1 MGRKSLAARAQKTN
15 CNTRSK
21 ETMWVICADLEGVF
35 VPEIWVNVAK
45 KTGIEEL
52 KLTTRDI
59 KDYDE
64 LMRMRLRILDQHGL
78 KLQDIQEVIG
88 TLDPLPGALEF
99 VREIRKVARFS
110 IVSDTFVEFAQPLMD
125 KLENPF
131 LLCHSLETDATGRIT
146 NYKLRQPD
154 PKRKTVEAF
163 KSLKYDVV
171 AFGDSYNDVTMLEAA
186 DKGILFCPPDNVKAD
201 YPQYPVVTD
210 INDLKSRLIDIVSK

>member
-1 MGRKSLAARAQKTN
+1 MRNRVDTGIRYVKNKPIKKRN
-15 CNTRSK
+15 
-21 ETMWVICADLEGVF
+21 MWVICADLEGVF

-64 LMRMRLRILDQHGL
+64 LMRMRLRILDEHGL
-78 KLQDIQEVIG
+78 TLHDIQEVIG

-99 VREIRKVARFS
+99 VREIRKVARFA

-131 LLCHSLETDATGRIT
+131 LLCHSLETDDKGRIT

-186 DKGILFCPPDNVKAD
+186 DKGILFCPPENVKAD

-210 INDLKSRLIDIVSK
+210 INDLKKRLLEIVSK

>member
-1 MGRKSLAARAQKTN
+1 
-15 CNTRSK
+15 
-21 ETMWVICADLEGVF
+21 MWIICADLEGVF

-64 LMRMRLRILDQHGL
+64 LMKMRLRILDEHNL
-78 KLQDIQEVIG
+78 TLPDIQEVIG

-99 VREIRKVARFS
+99 VREIRKKARFA

-131 LLCHSLETDATGRIT
+131 LLCHSLETDAKGRIT

-186 DKGILFCPPDNVKAD
+186 DKGILFCPPANVVAD

-210 INDLKSRLIDIVSK
+210 INDLKQRLKEIVSQ